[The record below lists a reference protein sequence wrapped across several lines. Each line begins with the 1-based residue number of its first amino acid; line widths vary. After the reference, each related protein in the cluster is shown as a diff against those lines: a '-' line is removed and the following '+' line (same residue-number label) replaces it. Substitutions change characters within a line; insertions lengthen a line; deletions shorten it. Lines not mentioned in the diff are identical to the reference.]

1 MELTPWRPTRGLQ
14 TLGQEMDDLFRR
26 TFGAPLETME
36 WAPSVDVSQ
45 NNGEV
50 QVRAELPGLEAK
62 DIDLNVSGDLLTIK
76 GEKKKEEDRSEGDV
90 ISKESY
96 YGSFQ
101 RTVRLPATVEQE
113 NAKAEFKNGILKVT
127 LPKSE
132 ESRSKKIQIES

>member
-1 MELTPWRPTRGLQ
+1 M
-14 TLGQEMDDLFRR
+14 
-26 TFGAPLETME
+26 
-36 WAPSVDVSQ
+36 
-45 NNGEV
+45 
-50 QVRAELPGLEAK
+50 
-62 DIDLNVSGDLLTIK
+62 
-76 GEKKKEEDRSEGDV
+76 